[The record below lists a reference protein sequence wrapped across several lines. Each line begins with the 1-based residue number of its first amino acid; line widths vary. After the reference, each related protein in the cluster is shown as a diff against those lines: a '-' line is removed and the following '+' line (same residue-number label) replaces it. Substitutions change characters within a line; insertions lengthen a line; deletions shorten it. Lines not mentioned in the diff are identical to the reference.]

1 MIQTLL
7 YDPESQTLRQG
18 GPELIEAWHARPDT
32 ILWANFFQESPQ
44 EEQELFQEHF
54 NLHPLAIQD
63 AQRDRHP
70 PKIERFE
77 DHVFLLVRGLTGEV
91 PNLQSGIVQIALFI
105 GKQFLVTRHSR
116 PSPSIEKIFQN
127 VADAPQLLAMGPA
140 NVAGILSRRVADRY
154 WKILMDVETRL
165 EVLEEEIFGDSDDR
179 DLEELIGYRTSL
191 EKYRRVLNYH
201 VHSFENLR
209 ESFPDFFPRGLIHLY
224 VDVFEQFDRERSL
237 ADMHYGLAA
246 DLMDGYISVSSHR
259 LNNIVKILTIVTT
272 IFVPLGF
279 LAGIYGM
286 NFEYMPEL
294 HSEAGY
300 FVLLSVMGAIAATTL
315 VVFRRIRWL

>member
-1 MIQTLL
+1 MIETLL
-7 YDPESQTLRQG
+7 YDTETQTLRRG
-18 GPELIEAWHARPDT
+18 GEELIDAWQNEPDT
-32 ILWANFFQESPQ
+32 VLWANFFEEPPGR
-44 EEQELFQEHF
+44 EQELFQKRF

-70 PKIERFE
+70 PKIERFD
-77 DHVFLLVRGLTGEV
+77 DHVFLLVRGLSGEV
-91 PNLQSGIVQIALFI
+91 PTLESGIVQIAFFI
-105 GKQFLVTRHSR
+105 GKRFLVSRHSR
-116 PSPSIEKIFQN
+116 PSPSVHN
-127 VADAPQLLAMGPA
+127 VRDLVANDPQLLALGPA
-140 NVAGILSRRVADRY
+140 NVAGLVARRIADRY

-179 DLEELIGYRTSL
+179 HLEELIGYRTSL

-201 VHSFENLR
+201 VHSFDELR
-209 ESFPDFFPRGLIHLY
+209 GSFPDYFPRGLIHLY
-224 VDVFEQFDRERSL
+224 VDVFEQFDREKSL
-237 ADMHYGLAA
+237 ADLHYGLAA

-294 HSEAGY
+294 HSRAGY
-300 FVLLSVMGAIAATTL
+300 FVLLSVMGAIAASTL
-315 VVFRRIRWL
+315 VVFRKIRWL

>member
-7 YDPESQTLRQG
+7 YDTESHILRQG
-18 GPELIEAWHARPDT
+18 GAELIDAWQTEPDT
-32 ILWANFFQESPQ
+32 ILWANFFEEPPKN
-44 EEQELFQEHF
+44 EQELFQKRF

-70 PKIERFE
+70 PKIERFD
-77 DHVFLLVRGLTGEV
+77 DHVFLLVRGLSGDV
-91 PNLQSGIVQIALFI
+91 PSLESGIVQISFFI
-105 GKQFLVTRHSR
+105 GRRFLVSRHSR
-116 PSPSIEKIFQN
+116 PSPSISQ
-127 VADAPQLLAMGPA
+127 VHAAVVDDPQLLAASPA
-140 NVAGILSRRVADRY
+140 NVAGLVGRRIADRY

-165 EVLEEEIFGDSDDR
+165 EVLEEEIFGDSDDKR
-179 DLEELIGYRTSL
+179 LEELIGYRTSL

-201 VHSFENLR
+201 VHSFDDLR
-209 ESFPDFFPRGLIHLY
+209 ENFPDFFPRSLIHLY
-224 VDVFEQFDRERSL
+224 VDVFEQFDREKSL
-237 ADMHYGLAA
+237 ADLHYGLAA

-294 HSEAGY
+294 QSKIGY
-300 FVLLSVMGAIAATTL
+300 FILLSVMGAIAASTL
-315 VVFRRIRWL
+315 VVFKRIRWL